1 MSAWVLSEMFI
12 MRMLNAKRQIAA
24 IRAKVVV
31 ANPIK
36 VSEIASE
43 IKPNVIGMRLS
54 NLATNQPEIGNPT
67 NELMGMQSKSVP
79 NSASLNPNVVLMV
92 GIREAHVEKQMP
104 ERKKKTLKKNRC
116 LFFFMN
122 IQ

>member
-1 MSAWVLSEMFI
+1 